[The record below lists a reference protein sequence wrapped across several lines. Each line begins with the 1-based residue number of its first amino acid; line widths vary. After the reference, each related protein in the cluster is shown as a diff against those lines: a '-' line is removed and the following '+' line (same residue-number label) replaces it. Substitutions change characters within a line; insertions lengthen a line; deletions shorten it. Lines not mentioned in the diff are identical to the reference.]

1 MLNSLIAFW
10 REDPVKAALEALHKF
25 LEVEG

>member
-10 REDPVKAALEALHKF
+10 REDPVKAALEALHRF
-25 LEVEG
+25 LGIEG